1 VQTQHIPGV
10 NLVEQAGYF
19 TVPGAH
25 LYTVLHQTKDPVA
38 RVLLVGP
45 FASERHNSYIPWV
58 RWARYLAERN
68 IEVLRY
74 DYRGI
79 GESTGVF
86 ENMTIE
92 NWNEDVQFLADW
104 LKSRSPSVPLI
115 LHGLDFGALLA
126 GRTFHAGTGDA
137 LLLWAPPANA
147 NQSLRSTLQR
157 RVGLEQLFKIGD
169 ERKSVADCIRQLEQG
184 SSFEVDG
191 YQWSSRLWCN
201 SFDFDLPSAMGN
213 EDSAVLAYKRP
224 VKIVRLGMQQT
235 PVIKG
240 GPEVSDEGKN
250 FNRMSADLLKMSADN
265 FKWHHSF
272 KFWSEFRT
280 YFSSLFAD
288 NFEWITVASAMP
300 MGVSND

>member
-1 VQTQHIPGV
+1 MQTQHIPGT

-45 FASERHNSYIPWV
+45 FASERHNAYLPWV

-79 GESTGVF
+79 GESTGAF
-86 ENMTIE
+86 EHMTIE

-201 SFDFDLPSAMGN
+201 SFDFDLPSAMSD

-235 PVIKG
+235 RVIK
-240 GPEVSDEGKN
+240 
-250 FNRMSADLLKMSADN
+250 RWA
-265 FKWHHSF
+265 
-272 KFWSEFRT
+272 R
-280 YFSSLFAD
+280 
-288 NFEWITVASAMP
+288 VA
-300 MGVSND
+300 

>member
-1 VQTQHIPGV
+1 MHTQHIPER
-10 NLVEQAGYF
+10 NLVERAGYF
-19 TVPGAH
+19 RVPGAQ
-25 LYTVLHQTKDPVA
+25 LYTVLHQVEDPLA

-45 FASERHNSYIPWV
+45 FASERQNSYLPWV
-58 RWARYLAERN
+58 RWARYLAARE

-74 DYRGI
+74 DYRGV

-86 ENMTIE
+86 EQMTVEI
-92 NWNEDVQFLADW
+92 WNEDVQLLADW
-104 LKSRSPSVPLI
+104 LKRRSPSVPLI
-115 LHGLDFGALLA
+115 LNGLDFGALLA

-147 NQSLRSTLQR
+147 NRSLRATLQR
-157 RVGLEQLFKIGD
+157 RVGMVQLFKTGD
-169 ERKSVADCIRQLEQG
+169 ERKSMADCIRQLEQG

-191 YQWSSRLWCN
+191 YEWSSKLWCD
-201 SFDFDLPSAMGN
+201 SFDFDLPAAMSN
-213 EDSAVLAYKRP
+213 EDIATLAYKRP

-235 PVIKG
+235 PTIKG
-240 GPEVSDEGKN
+240 GSEASDEGKN
-250 FNRMSADLLKMSADN
+250 FNRMSADILKMSNDN

-288 NFEWITVASAMP
+288 NLEWITITAAIQ
-300 MGVSND
+300 MGEQ